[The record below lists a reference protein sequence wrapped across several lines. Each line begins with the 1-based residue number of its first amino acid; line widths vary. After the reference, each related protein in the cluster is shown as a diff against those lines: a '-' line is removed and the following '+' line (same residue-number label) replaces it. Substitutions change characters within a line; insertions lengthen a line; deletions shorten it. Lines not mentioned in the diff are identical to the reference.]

1 MQMMD
6 KKTIRKSSEYID
18 SLVKGLLEMR
28 GYSEDDDAQYK
39 KIKKELQEVF
49 SLLEIELI
57 LCGNCA
63 EDDLLIPTHDCRMY
77 PVELKTE
84 GIK

>member
-1 MQMMD
+1 MMD

-28 GYSEDDDAQYK
+28 GYSRDDSSQYK

-57 LCGNCA
+57 LCGNCE
-63 EDDLLIPTHDCRMY
+63 EDDLLIPTHSCRVY

>member
-1 MQMMD
+1 MMD
-6 KKTIRKSSEYID
+6 KKTISKSSEYID
-18 SLVKGLLEMR
+18 SLVKELLEMR
-28 GYSEDDDAQYK
+28 SYSRDDSSQYK

-63 EDDLLIPTHDCRMY
+63 EDDLFIPTHDCREY

>member
-1 MQMMD
+1 MD

-18 SLVKGLLEMR
+18 SLVKELLEMR
-28 GYSEDDDAQYK
+28 GYSRDDSSQYK

-63 EDDLLIPTHDCRMY
+63 EDDLFIPTHDCRMH
-77 PVELKTE
+77 PVELKTT
-84 GIK
+84 GLN

>member
-1 MQMMD
+1 MMD

-63 EDDLLIPTHDCRMY
+63 EDDLLIPTHSCRVY